1 MPSSSAAPRIPEGIV
16 VGRALVALVGSALLL
31 GIAACS
37 AEVPTITGDATQAA
51 TGDDAEQEGD
61 EGDEG
66 DVWDDDA
73 MASTH
78 TIAGGRSGCSTSR
91 SAILGAA
98 SGERREILERGFT
111 WFDDKVSY
119 SQSRS
124 HGGFR
129 TDCSG
134 FVSMAWQLSQSFTTA
149 SFANGTAENS
159 KLSGYASLR
168 PGDALVRRSGKSG
181 HIVLFLGWDDDDQS
195 SACVLEQAST
205 ALDMQFRPRSASSL
219 RSSGYK
225 PVRSD
230 NL

>member
-1 MPSSSAAPRIPEGIV
+1 MPSSPATPRIPEGIV
-16 VGRALVALVGSALLL
+16 IGRALVALVGSALLL
-31 GIAACS
+31 GLAACT
-37 AEVPTITGDATQAA
+37 AEIPTAGA
-51 TGDDAEQEGD
+51 TGEGAQATKQDDAED
-61 EGDEG
+61 AGDEG

-73 MASTH
+73 TATTH
-78 TIAGGRSGCSTSR
+78 TIARGSSGCATSR
-91 SAILGAA
+91 STLLANA
-98 SGERREILERGFT
+98 SGDRREVLERGFT
-111 WFDDKVSY
+111 WFDAKVPY

-124 HGGFR
+124 RGGFR

-134 FVSMAWQLSQSFTTA
+134 FVSMAWQLSRSFTTA

-159 KLSGYASLR
+159 KLSSFSSLQ
-168 PGDALVRRSGKSG
+168 PGDALVRRSGGAG

-219 RSSGYK
+219 KSGGYK